1 MTADP
6 TGGSTNRDVM
16 AASLHS
22 SAASLWCPS
31 CRSEIALPSTSEHA
45 IARCECRSYPYV
57 EGVVVGDV
65 AVREPMLASIRAGD
79 IEASR
84 KLLLG
89 RHRSKYDLLFRSRR
103 PATFRQFLR
112 HNELV
117 RLTEGL
123 GLRKPFMWLRPR
135 RLFRQIVDSAQFNL
149 YMRHRFCAPSLLA
162 TMALL
167 GLVRLRPGAALD
179 APCGMGHLSWMLSRL
194 VPAQHLLCLDLVPSF
209 AYSARRFFVPD
220 AAASIAHD
228 LNYPMPL
235 ADGSISTIISS
246 DSIHYVDNK
255 TLLVSEFKRVL
266 NDTGV
271 VVVSHMHN
279 KLQHNP
285 AAGSP
290 LTPQDYYRL
299 FDGFHV
305 QLQPEADL
313 LRSYLDN
320 QAVDLSTPVPL
331 EILERSQALVAVAS
345 KSPLPASVPA
355 VRLDLIN
362 AAAGLSVNGL
372 YRLNEHGGA
381 RYFERVVPDGLA
393 DEYPELID
401 SLPARVDAGSYG
413 RIDDEDDRVR
423 LLEAGVLLDVPP
435 GY

>member
-45 IARCECRSYPYV
+45 IARCECRSYPYL
-57 EGVVVGDV
+57 EGVVVGEV
-65 AVREPMLASIRAGD
+65 GVREPLLASIRAGD
-79 IEASR
+79 VEASR

-89 RHRSKYDLLFRSRR
+89 KHRSRHDLLFRSRR

-135 RLFRQIVDSAQFNL
+135 RLFRQIVGSAQFNL

-167 GLVRLRPGAALD
+167 GVVRLRPGSGLD
-179 APCGMGHLSWMLSRL
+179 APCGMGHLSWMMSRL
-194 VPAQHLLCLDLVPSF
+194 MPAQHILCLDRMPSF
-209 AYSARRFFVPD
+209 AYAARRFFVPG
-220 AAASIAHD
+220 ARASIAHD
-228 LNYPMPL
+228 LNHQMPL
-235 ADGSISTIISS
+235 PDGSISTIFSS

-255 TLLVSEFKRVL
+255 ALLVSEFKRVL
-266 NDTGV
+266 DGTGI

-279 KLQHNP
+279 KLQRNP

-290 LTPQDYYRL
+290 LTPQDYCRL
-299 FDGFHV
+299 FDGFDV
-305 QLQPEADL
+305 RLLPEADL
-313 LRSYLDN
+313 LRAYRAN
-320 QAVDLSTPVPL
+320 RAVDLSTPVPPDVL
-331 EILERSQALVAVAS
+331 ECSAALVAVAS
-345 KSPLPASVPA
+345 KAPLPSSIPA
-355 VRLDLIN
+355 IRDDLIS
-362 AAAGLSVNGL
+362 AAAAPTLNEL
-372 YRLNEHGGA
+372 YRLREHGEA
-381 RYFERVVPDGLA
+381 RYFERVVPEGLA
-393 DEYPELID
+393 EEFPELLVR
-401 SLPARVDAGSYG
+401 LPARVDAGSYG
-413 RIDDEDDRVR
+413 RSDDEDDRVQ
-423 LLEAGVLLDVPP
+423 LLEAGVLLDLPP